1 MGGTMIP
8 GPLKA
13 NSEKR
18 AWRVDLCATL
28 ALLCFMLFLPSCRR
42 EPSWAHGQA
51 HVSIPI
57 ESSDF
62 SNGGAIPQ
70 RLTCDGA
77 NLSPDLQWGAV
88 PAGTKSIALVMH
100 DPDALVDFTHWLAFN
115 ISPGVQSMTEGA
127 SERSAMPPGSAEGT
141 NDFDNSG
148 YGGPCPPGN
157 KTHHY
162 VIQVIALDTRL
173 DLPRGASRKQL
184 NSAITGHLLAEGE
197 ITGTYRRTGQ

>member
-1 MGGTMIP
+1 MIP
-8 GPLKA
+8 GVLKV
-13 NSEKR
+13 NSDKHT
-18 AWRVDLCATL
+18 WRVVYRATWSL
-28 ALLCFMLFLPSCRR
+28 LFLLVFLLACRR

-70 RLTCDGA
+70 PLTCDGA
-77 NLSPDLQWGAV
+77 GLSPDLQWGAV
-88 PAGTKSIALVMH
+88 PAGTKSVVLVMH
-100 DPDALVDFTHWLAFN
+100 DPDALIDFTHWLAFN
-115 ISPGVQSMTEGA
+115 ISPGVQSVAEGA
-127 SERSAMPPGSAEGT
+127 SERSAMPPGSAEGK

-173 DLPRGASRKQL
+173 NLPTGASRKQL
-184 NSAITGHLLAEGE
+184 DSAITGHIVAEGQ
-197 ITGTYRRTGQ
+197 IAGTYRRGGR